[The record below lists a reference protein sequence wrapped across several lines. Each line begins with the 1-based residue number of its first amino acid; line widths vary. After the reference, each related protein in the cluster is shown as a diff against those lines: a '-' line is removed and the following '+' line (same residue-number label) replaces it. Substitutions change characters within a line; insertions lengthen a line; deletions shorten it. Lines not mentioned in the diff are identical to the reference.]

1 MPLYEYQGQ
10 QYDIPD
16 TDPAIAK
23 SKILAYLGE
32 SAPAAPAAPAET
44 PAAVTYAA
52 AAEKIKAA
60 TPEPVRNALGEVVSL
75 GERGFKALPETVQ
88 MGAKATGNFL
98 LDALDII
105 NRPFQAVAGG
115 AKEMRQLEREQPPT
129 DMSSPFGMLKKTMA
143 TMTPEAESRV
153 KTAALKGLK
162 GETKTGMIEALPEEY
177 RKENPIL
184 SSIIGFA
191 GDVVLDKA
199 ATVAPFQVLKETVI
213 KPVAG
218 AVSVPGMLKDNE
230 LYKAISLR
238 SQNIDKADE
247 IYNEFRY
254 ARDKAVNEGIR
265 DAKALNN
272 EIKVLSKKSGIP
284 VNDLKAKI
292 INDIEIGQLGD
303 DAVSKLEQGIIDK
316 YKTLLAEQQAVGI
329 KIGDKGETYIPH
341 MRSAELD
348 NLLNTQSSKAVGGGR
363 PSGKTTQALPREI
376 EGTVAEINAKA
387 IYGDDY
393 KMFRNDPAVLQGVYE
408 YKAANAIA
416 GKKVLEKA
424 KELGLPK
431 DAAPKGWVTIPEIEG
446 YAFPPEVKSRI
457 VRMSKLSTN
466 DEAINGFLKVY
477 DGATN
482 WWKMWSLG
490 ARPSYHAKNTVGNL
504 WNNYLGGLTDPVRYK
519 DAAVFQYKL
528 AKNDL
533 TGNIYGKPLKELY
546 DEMANRG
553 IIGEGQYGADIAQM
567 VEKKL
572 GLQPSFGASLK
583 GALTGD
589 VAAAKNVVS
598 RTVGTENPL
607 LKAGFGVGSTI
618 EDNARVA
625 LFLDQ
630 VKKGASYEQ
639 AAKHV
644 QKYLFDYGALSPLEQ
659 TVAKRVM
666 PFYTWTRKNL
676 PLQLEALV
684 MSPDK
689 INKINLLK
697 QNAQAGVAIP
707 DVNEIP
713 DYVKEQMPIYVGN
726 PATGGVTAIP
736 LSGILPFAD
745 INILTGRWNTGNKP
759 EDPFTK
765 GQVSGTISTITG
777 SVNPFIKVP
786 AELAMNYNLFR
797 KQTIEEYKD
806 QKVDMLGVRMPAYYA
821 HVISN
826 LVMVNELDR
835 LNPGGV
841 FGTRTVDP
849 ATKLITSTPS
859 IFGVQRESRTDLP
872 EAERALQAGLGLR
885 FITVDPKEV
894 DARNWSAIKK
904 DVEQAKSIL
913 ASKSA
918 GEKNTQANDV
928 LNILD
933 QYLIEIDKWDKEAK
947 KRKSQG
953 K

>member
-1 MPLYEYQGQ
+1 
-10 QYDIPD
+10 
-16 TDPAIAK
+16 
-23 SKILAYLGE
+23 
-32 SAPAAPAAPAET
+32 
-44 PAAVTYAA
+44 
-52 AAEKIKAA
+52 
-60 TPEPVRNALGEVVSL
+60 
-75 GERGFKALPETVQ
+75 
-88 MGAKATGNFL
+88 
-98 LDALDII
+98 
-105 NRPFQAVAGG
+105 
-115 AKEMRQLEREQPPT
+115 
-129 DMSSPFGMLKKTMA
+129 
-143 TMTPEAESRV
+143 
-153 KTAALKGLK
+153 
-162 GETKTGMIEALPEEY
+162 
-177 RKENPIL
+177 
-184 SSIIGFA
+184 
-191 GDVVLDKA
+191 
-199 ATVAPFQVLKETVI
+199 
-213 KPVAG
+213 
-218 AVSVPGMLKDNE
+218 
-230 LYKAISLR
+230 
-238 SQNIDKADE
+238 
-247 IYNEFRY
+247 
-254 ARDKAVNEGIR
+254 
-265 DAKALNN
+265 
-272 EIKVLSKKSGIP
+272 
-284 VNDLKAKI
+284 
-292 INDIEIGQLGD
+292 
-303 DAVSKLEQGIIDK
+303 
-316 YKTLLAEQQAVGI
+316 
-329 KIGDKGETYIPH
+329 
-341 MRSAELD
+341 
-348 NLLNTQSSKAVGGGR
+348 
-363 PSGKTTQALPREI
+363 
-376 EGTVAEINAKA
+376 
-387 IYGDDY
+387 
-393 KMFRNDPAVLQGVYE
+393 
-408 YKAANAIA
+408 
-416 GKKVLEKA
+416 
-424 KELGLPK
+424 
-431 DAAPKGWVTIPEIEG
+431 VTIPEIEG
-446 YAFPPEVKSRI
+446 FAFPPEVKSRI

-466 DEAINGFLKVY
+466 DEAINRFLKVY

-553 IIGEGQYGADIAQM
+553 IIGEGQYGSDIAQM
-567 VEKKL
+567 IESKI
-572 GLQPSFGASLK
+572 GLQPSFGASVK

-589 VAAAKNVVS
+589 VAAAKNVAS

-607 LKAGFGVGSTI
+607 LKAGFGVGSSI

-630 VKKGASYEQ
+630 VKKGSSYEQ

-666 PFYTWTRKNL
+666 PFYTWSRKNI

-697 QNAQAGVAIP
+697 QNAQAGVEIP

-736 LSGILPFAD
+736 LAGILPFAD
-745 INILTGRWNTGNKP
+745 LNILTGKWNKGNKP
-759 EDPFTK
+759 EDPFLK
-765 GQVSGTISTITG
+765 GQVSNTISTISG
-777 SVNPFIKVP
+777 SANPFLKVP

-806 QKVDMLGVRMPAYYA
+806 QKVDMLGVRIPAYYA

-835 LNPGGV
+835 LNPAGV

-872 EAERALQAGLGLR
+872 EGERALQAGLGLR

-894 DARNWSAIKK
+894 DSRNWMAMKK
-904 DVEQAKSIL
+904 DIEQAKSIL
-913 ASKSA
+913 GSKLS
-918 GEKNTQANDV
+918 GEKNAQADDV
-928 LNILD
+928 LKLLD
-933 QYLIEIDKWDKEAK
+933 NYLVEIDNWEKEGK
-947 KRKSQG
+947 KRKAQG